1 MPIVTMKELYVHAVE
16 EKYILG
22 AFNVFNFDTAK
33 AVLEAAKEMQS
44 PVILQLSMGARKYIG
59 DYKTFIQCIKALGDG
74 YEIPFSINHDHC
86 PTVEAAFEA
95 MESGVNGVMFD
106 GSHLPLEENIKETKK
121 VVEAALKCGIWV
133 EAELGCLPGF
143 EDEIFAE
150 HAEFTDA
157 KTAKYFV
164 EATGCNALA
173 VSAGTSHGGVD
184 QKQNLPL
191 HFEVLKEIHQMI
203 PQIPLVLH
211 GAASLPVSLID
222 AVNRQGGQV
231 PYMKNCGEDS
241 IKMSAQYGIRKANMD
256 VDNFLMFTEAVRRYL
271 NETPEKYDPRLYLK
285 EGRGAFQK
293 EVEWKFKNVTLSAGK
308 NWWKKV
314 EK

>member
-95 MESGVNGVMFD
+95 MESGINGVMFD

-133 EAELGCLPGF
+133 EAELGFFL
-143 EDEIFAE
+143 DLKINFAE

-173 VSAGTSHGGVD
+173 VSAGTSHGGVRLETD
-184 QKQNLPL
+184 LPL

-222 AVNRQGGQV
+222 AVNRQRGTSSIYEKLWRGQ
-231 PYMKNCGEDS
+231 Y
-241 IKMSAQYGIRKANMD
+241 
-256 VDNFLMFTEAVRRYL
+256 
-271 NETPEKYDPRLYLK
+271 
-285 EGRGAFQK
+285 
-293 EVEWKFKNVTLSAGK
+293 
-308 NWWKKV
+308 
-314 EK
+314 

>member
-173 VSAGTSHGGVD
+173 VSAGTSHGGVRS
-184 QKQNLPL
+184 
-191 HFEVLKEIHQMI
+191 E
-203 PQIPLVLH
+203 
-211 GAASLPVSLID
+211 
-222 AVNRQGGQV
+222 
-231 PYMKNCGEDS
+231 
-241 IKMSAQYGIRKANMD
+241 
-256 VDNFLMFTEAVRRYL
+256 TESS
-271 NETPEKYDPRLYLK
+271 
-285 EGRGAFQK
+285 
-293 EVEWKFKNVTLSAGK
+293 VTF
-308 NWWKKV
+308 
-314 EK
+314 